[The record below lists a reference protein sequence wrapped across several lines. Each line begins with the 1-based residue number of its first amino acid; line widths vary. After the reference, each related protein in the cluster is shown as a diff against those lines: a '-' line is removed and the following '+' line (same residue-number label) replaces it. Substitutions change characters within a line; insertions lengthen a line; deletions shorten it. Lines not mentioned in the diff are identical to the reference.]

1 MKGQY
6 FLSVLVALFFA
17 TASLTGACAQAKAGG
32 AVKDASAPAN
42 PSETLAKATP
52 AANVGIV
59 YYTPYRVKFSDS
71 MYIWVFCVLA
81 DGQTPT
87 DVSSVLSSIGTI
99 GASVV
104 TGGMAA
110 ALLKEIPAQALLT
123 PILKAIALKPGQAY
137 CYHVKFADDN
147 LEKIKFV
154 YDTGVLAKDG
164 PAAAATN
171 SYIQRY
177 TSAGISNGTFVRNA
191 YDPLTGK
198 TDLLG
203 IEYPNCDATNCP
215 CRGQFCQVRSFSPLS
230 TDAPVVA
237 ASFCVEAPANA
248 PTESFVVSF
257 GAPEKIT
264 DAAKQPIPTDDL
276 QLAPPYITVPA
287 IGKSCAERGFIGTP
301 VK

>member
-6 FLSVLVALFFA
+6 FLRILVALFFA
-17 TASLTGACAQAKAGG
+17 VISSGSYAQAKAGG
-32 AVKDASAPAN
+32 AVKGAPAPAN
-42 PSETLAKATP
+42 PSETPAKAAP

-123 PILKAIALKPGQAY
+123 PILKAIALKAGQAY

-147 LEKIKFV
+147 LENIKFV
-154 YDTGVLAKDG
+154 YSTSILAKDG
-164 PAAAATN
+164 PATAATN

-177 TSAGISNGTFVRNA
+177 TSAGISSGTFVRNA
-191 YDPLTGK
+191 FDPLTGK

-203 IEYPNCDATNCP
+203 IEYPNCDSTSCP

-230 TDAPVVA
+230 TVDSVVA

-248 PTESFVVSF
+248 PTKSFIVSF
-257 GAPEKIT
+257 GSPEKIT
-264 DAAKQPIPTDDL
+264 DAAKRPIPTDDP
-276 QLAPPYITVPA
+276 QLAPPYVTVEA
-287 IGKSCAERGFIGTP
+287 VGKSCAERGFIGTP
-301 VK
+301 AK